1 MRSSNAELAHH
12 LRQRQGLLAQRLG
25 CGQGVFHEGCVLL
38 CALVHLRDGLV
49 DLGDAPFPVVQAE
62 DDAALVQWT
71 RIDQLAG
78 MEEEF
83 FEDHFHM
90 LDHFLGL
97 TKLD

>member
-1 MRSSNAELAHH
+1 M
-12 LRQRQGLLAQRLG
+12 
-25 CGQGVFHEGCVLL
+25 
-38 CALVHLRDGLV
+38 
-49 DLGDAPFPVVQAE
+49 VQA
-62 DDAALVQWT
+62 DDDSALVQWT